1 MKFDGRLK
9 ETVKFNAE
17 NDVIKSNYQTGIE
30 LINKLLQSEHFQKVG
45 SSIFWENISK
55 DYVINFLNNYKE
67 ITDNDPLGILSK
79 MPLPFVRDYV
89 SKRDCGW
96 DIALISGDGEIIN
109 NGTFSENL
117 SIKRVERNMVFRPIE
132 NIYHYPKNQLSIPRD
147 ESIPLLA
154 LNIDQSTFGTNR
166 KKMRKLRSRP
176 LLLIYII
183 QSKILDKNITLDNIL
198 GFSVSVDGDID
209 SNSQTIKM
217 VVNTVY
223 YQNLLENL
231 KEDYDDETN

>member
-9 ETVKFNAE
+9 ETVKFNAD
-17 NDVIKSNYQTGIE
+17 NVIINSNYQNGIT
-30 LINKLLQSEHFQKVG
+30 LINKLLMVEKKEKVG
-45 SSIFWENISK
+45 TSIFWENISK
-55 DYVINFLNNYKE
+55 DYVVDFLNDYKE

-79 MPLPFVRDYV
+79 MPLHFIRDYV
-89 SKRDCGW
+89 TKRYCGW
-96 DIALISGDGEIIN
+96 DVALISGDGKLIE
-109 NGTFSENL
+109 NGTFCENL
-117 SIKRVERNMVFRPIE
+117 SVKRVERNMIYKSSE

-154 LNIDQSTFGTNR
+154 SKVDQSKFGVNR
-166 KKMRKLRSRP
+166 KLMRKLRTRP
-176 LLLIYII
+176 MLIVYFI
-183 QSKILDKNITLDNIL
+183 QSKIAENNIILDNIL

-231 KEDYDDETN
+231 NDLCDD